1 MVKDDGQA
9 IDAALLKG
17 ETAAPQLY
25 GQRALVYQTEAT
37 GLTPERLGEILRGAN
52 MGLSRSYLTLA
63 IDMEERYLHY
73 SSQLQT
79 RRLALDGVTL
89 SVSAPD
95 GANANVVDAVQRLID
110 DPILRDMIQD
120 MQDGLG
126 KGYSVIEPKWDY
138 QEGALKP
145 VVYQHRDARYF
156 RYDEIGLRS
165 LHLLD
170 ESGLPGLKIGAPYF
184 ITHEPRVRAGV
195 PIRAGL
201 ARSAAWAFL
210 VQSFTLQDWAAF
222 CEVYGLP
229 FRVGK
234 YGPQATAE
242 DKATLLR
249 AVRGIANDAAAII
262 PAGME
267 IVFQEVSGNRGEA
280 VFGHLIDYLDRKISL
295 AVIGQTMTS
304 ENGSSL
310 GQAKVHNEVRHDI
323 QKFDARATASTL
335 NRDLVR
341 PFVAMNFGPQQIYP
355 TLQLEIAEPEDLK
368 ALGIIDPGPERDSI
382 AKTLTTPK
390 VKVTLHTAAGDQSVR
405 LYQSDPQK
413 GEAIA
418 EIGPDAPLYRINPG
432 LIKDLT
438 KDLFNLQDKRLFGLD
453 YTDVAMLSVKTRE
466 QEYILINQSG
476 EWALEDQPMEKVT
489 QEVADLLVSRVA
501 NLPAEER
508 IMKQSSPLAPYGLL
522 SPAAEFVATA
532 KDGKTTG
539 RLTLGSQSGNL
550 LYATGQ
556 RISGL
561 FQVRPDLLT
570 QIPSKSELLG
580 KTASRTTTGR

>member
-1 MVKDDGQA
+1 MLVILAGLGGYLYLVEFPAKQQEE
-9 IDAALLKG
+9 KQ
-17 ETAAPQLY
+17 ETAQKQLLPFPETTITGISVTTAQGPIEIKLTEPGKWSIVAPLRTEADTREVQALV
-25 GQRALVYQTEAT
+25 RALVTGTVTRTLEDQTTQLVAFGLEPPVTTITVTAGTQQEAISIGDSGPLSNT
-37 GLTPERLGEILRGAN
+37 LYVLRKSDHRILLT
-52 MGLSRSYLTLA
+52 SLA
-63 IDMEERYLHY
+63 PKDLVNKSLM
-73 SSQLQT
+73 T
-79 RRLALDGVTL
+79 FRRKELLKF
-89 SVSAPD
+89 
-95 GANANVVDAVQRLID
+95 VQND
-110 DPILRDMIQD
+110 
-120 MQDGLG
+120 
-126 KGYSVIEPKWDY
+126 IE
-138 QEGALKP
+138 
-145 VVYQHRDARYF
+145 
-156 RYDEIGLRS
+156 
-165 LHLLD
+165 
-170 ESGLPGLKIGAPYF
+170 
-184 ITHEPRVRAGV
+184 RVRLTY
-195 PIRAGL
+195 P
-201 ARSAAWAFL
+201 
-210 VQSFTLQDWAAF
+210 T
-222 CEVYGLP
+222 
-229 FRVGK
+229 
-234 YGPQATAE
+234 T
-242 DKATLLR
+242 
-249 AVRGIANDAAAII
+249 
-262 PAGME
+262 E
-267 IVFQEVSGNRGEA
+267 IVIYNMAKDKPKPSWKIRYPIEA
-280 VFGHLIDYLDRKISL
+280 EAD
-295 AVIGQTMTS
+295 Q
-304 ENGSSL
+304 
-310 GQAKVHNEVRHDI
+310 NEVRALM
-323 QKFDARATASTL
+323 FRL
-335 NRDLVR
+335 
-341 PFVAMNFGPQQIYP
+341 
-355 TLQLEIAEPEDLK
+355 EDLK

>member
-1 MVKDDGQA
+1 MRYWPT
-9 IDAALLKG
+9 LLMLVILAGLGGYLYLVEFPAKQQEEKQ
-17 ETAAPQLY
+17 ETAQKQLLPFPETTIT
-25 GQRALVYQTEAT
+25 GISVTTAQGPIEIKLTEPGKWSIVTPLRTEADTREVQALVRALVTGTVTRTLEDQTTQLVAFGLEPPVTTITVTAGTQQEAISIGDSGPLSNT
-37 GLTPERLGEILRGAN
+37 LYVLRKSDHRILLT
-52 MGLSRSYLTLA
+52 SLA
-63 IDMEERYLHY
+63 PKDLVNKSLM
-73 SSQLQT
+73 T
-79 RRLALDGVTL
+79 FRRKELLKF
-89 SVSAPD
+89 
-95 GANANVVDAVQRLID
+95 VQND
-110 DPILRDMIQD
+110 
-120 MQDGLG
+120 
-126 KGYSVIEPKWDY
+126 IE
-138 QEGALKP
+138 
-145 VVYQHRDARYF
+145 
-156 RYDEIGLRS
+156 
-165 LHLLD
+165 
-170 ESGLPGLKIGAPYF
+170 
-184 ITHEPRVRAGV
+184 RVRLTY
-195 PIRAGL
+195 P
-201 ARSAAWAFL
+201 
-210 VQSFTLQDWAAF
+210 T
-222 CEVYGLP
+222 
-229 FRVGK
+229 
-234 YGPQATAE
+234 T
-242 DKATLLR
+242 
-249 AVRGIANDAAAII
+249 
-262 PAGME
+262 E
-267 IVFQEVSGNRGEA
+267 IVIYNMAKDKPKPSWKIRYPIEA
-280 VFGHLIDYLDRKISL
+280 EAD
-295 AVIGQTMTS
+295 Q
-304 ENGSSL
+304 
-310 GQAKVHNEVRHDI
+310 NEVRALM
-323 QKFDARATASTL
+323 FRL
-335 NRDLVR
+335 
-341 PFVAMNFGPQQIYP
+341 
-355 TLQLEIAEPEDLK
+355 EDLK